1 MEVTDMNKTMTMK
14 EFIESEVHVAIIASG
29 TRNVYVVKGLEAIQ
43 DGLKVIPVFGTSYY
57 YQNPEEHI
65 PYNLEHLGN
74 ILTKKDGIKIYVAL
88 DGGYYIKDQNV
99 EDVKTTLQNSIANI
113 VKGTNINELPEL
125 TDDIKE
131 NQKDSFMNG
140 ITALSDNEIIEN
152 SISWLQNEII
162 PAVLNK
168 NKLHILSGYISADEA
183 VRQQYDI
190 ESYVKLQLAKE
201 RYLAELEKGEM
212 PVETKVYRLLRKLMK
227 DGVKTAQ
234 VTFSFNDILVTEKIY
249 ITEVLNNYAWFIDN
263 SFNKTK
269 AFLEKYYLPVS
280 MKQDNFRGF
289 IPYIK
294 EIKSRGKIVYSQV
307 PKKVEY
313 QIENK
318 LVKDCRN
325 IFCLNGGHIDMFEEI
340 IDKVDLQVRTA
351 IGNVP
356 LYYFIIKACNNYN
369 GQHTYKDRVRNIL
382 QKLQDAGCN
391 LYDKEIR
398 AEELLRAVGMA
409 S

>member
-140 ITALSDNEIIEN
+140 ITALSDNETIEN

-190 ESYVKLQLAKE
+190 ESYVKLQIAKE

-234 VTFSFNDILVTEKIY
+234 VTFSLTIY
-249 ITEVLNNYAWFIDN
+249 WLL
-263 SFNKTK
+263 K
-269 AFLEKYYLPVS
+269 KY
-280 MKQDNFRGF
+280 
-289 IPYIK
+289 I
-294 EIKSRGKIVYSQV
+294 
-307 PKKVEY
+307 
-313 QIENK
+313 
-318 LVKDCRN
+318 
-325 IFCLNGGHIDMFEEI
+325 
-340 IDKVDLQVRTA
+340 
-351 IGNVP
+351 
-356 LYYFIIKACNNYN
+356 
-369 GQHTYKDRVRNIL
+369 
-382 QKLQDAGCN
+382 
-391 LYDKEIR
+391 
-398 AEELLRAVGMA
+398 
-409 S
+409 